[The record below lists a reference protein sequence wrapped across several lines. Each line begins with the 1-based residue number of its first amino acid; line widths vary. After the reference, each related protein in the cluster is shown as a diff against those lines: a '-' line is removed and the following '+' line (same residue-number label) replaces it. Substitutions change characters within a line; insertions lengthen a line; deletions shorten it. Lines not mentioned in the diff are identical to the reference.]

1 MTNEHLFGIIN
12 TLGGEYMSSEN
23 LKCCF
28 TGYRP
33 QKLPFKSVESNEY
46 KEFENSVIA
55 QLLAVCNE
63 GCRTFYTG
71 MAMGFDI
78 LAAELVLLKKNAY
91 DIPLKLVCVI
101 PFIGQENTFSD
112 IWKQRYN
119 RVLNAC
125 DEKIILSDKYYSGC
139 YQNRNIYMVD
149 NCDYVLTWFDGK
161 PGGTMNTI
169 NYALKKQRYVFN
181 AFRGETEG
189 FAVQTQIKII

>member
-1 MTNEHLFGIIN
+1 
-12 TLGGEYMSSEN
+12 MSSEN

-33 QKLPFKSVESNEY
+33 QKLPFKSMDSEDY
-46 KEFENSVIA
+46 KKFENALISEI
-55 QLLAVCNE
+55 LAVCGE

-78 LAAELVLLKKNAY
+78 LAAEIILLIKNAY
-91 DIPLKLVCVI
+91 DIPMKLVCVI
-101 PFIGQENTFSD
+101 PFVGQEDTFDD

-125 DEKIILSDKYYSGC
+125 DEKIILSDKYYQGC

-149 NCDYVLTWFDGK
+149 NCDYVLTWFNGK
-161 PGGTMNTI
+161 AGGTMNTI
-169 NYALKKQRYVFN
+169 NYAIKKQRHIFN
-181 AFRGETEG
+181 AFKGQTDN
-189 FAVQTQIKII
+189 FALQTRIEII